1 MNLDT
6 FTTILVAIIP
16 ALTAVATIVGGLIK
30 IASMLKKNT
39 KDTTDK
45 LEAKTDKMEKS
56 FDDIA
61 MLKTKINSIEKY
73 LVDKERKK

>member
-6 FTTILVAIIP
+6 FTTILVSIVP
-16 ALTAVATIVGGLIK
+16 ALTAVATIIGGLIK

-39 KDTTDK
+39 KDTADK
-45 LEAKTDKMEKS
+45 IEDKTSKLEKS